1 MAELETKTTTKAP
14 AKAKTLPS
22 TTEYWAVG
30 RRKEAI
36 ARVKMVTGKGEI
48 KVNDK
53 DLEVYAPHALQRTK
67 MLAPLTTTDR
77 LESFDITIR
86 VHGGGT
92 AAQLD
97 AIALGIARAL
107 LQYDKMLRSTLRNEG
122 LLTRDPRVKERKKYG
137 LKRARKKPQ
146 FSKR

>member
-1 MAELETKTTTKAP
+1 MAELETKTTNKTT
-14 AKAKTLPS
+14 AKTKSLPN

-36 ARVKMVTGKGEI
+36 ARVKMVTGKGQVT
-48 KVNDK
+48 VNEK
-53 DLEVYAPHALQRTK
+53 DIEEYAPHALQRSK
-67 MLAPLTTTDR
+67 MLAPLVSTDR
-77 LESFDITIR
+77 LESFDISVR
-86 VHGGGT
+86 VAGGGT
-92 AAQLD
+92 VSQLD

-107 LQYDKMLRSTLRNEG
+107 LQYDKMLRGTLRNEG